1 MRLLGQHCLKEQLK
15 VQRVHGKAKGFFFH
29 FLLFFFKTSRSVQSA
44 GLAGM
49 PFSHMPY
56 PSLELSGVFMPRPI
70 HLAVQA
76 EGKKNPSFRVVL
88 KIV

>member
-1 MRLLGQHCLKEQLK
+1 MERP
-15 VQRVHGKAKGFFFH
+15 KGFFFI
-29 FLLFFFKTSRSVQSA
+29 FFFSFLRLPGVCRV
-44 GLAGM
+44 LAW

-56 PSLELSGVFMPRPI
+56 PRLELSGVFMPRPI